1 MNQEALDLWTRA
13 CRSHQTSSLLAG
25 VDPDAAASR
34 AYYAAFYA
42 VSALFALQG
51 KTFTKHTFVE
61 AAVHR
66 DLVKSGIWSADL
78 GSAFSWLVGLRKTGD
93 YGIGV
98 HVSQEEGIDAVNK
111 AARILQAVRDSSPER
126 FPAVGLEK

>member
-13 CRSHQTSSLLAG
+13 CRSHQTSSLLTR

-51 KTFTKHTFVE
+51 KTFTKHAALE

-66 DLVKSGIWSADL
+66 DLVKTGIWTEHL
-78 GSAFSWLVGLRKTGD
+78 GSAFSWLAGLRKTGD
-93 YGIGV
+93 YIIGV
-98 HVSQEEGIDAVNK
+98 HVSPEEAEEAVRK
-111 AARILQAVRDSSPER
+111 ADRMLQAVRDSSPEP
-126 FPAVGLEK
+126 FPEVEFK